1 MTKNPPRRLHLTV
14 LASALLAA
22 CAAPTTTSPPPPA
35 AKLAT
40 AAAPAGAVPIDPVVD
55 TCNVTKPNT
64 AITPALLTSGL
75 PCEASLVA
83 PFNLENL
90 QHGFDY
96 YSWLTFIA
104 LNAPAPGQAPAPGSD
119 APALWEDW
127 KEVSDFILADGA
139 TPDGWDAPRTIP
151 AACRDIAGAEDLRV
165 VNRWALNKTVA
176 SETGQPFDTGPLI
189 DQNGNY
195 VRYELLV
202 NRPMFEYLLQNRLYS
217 RSGQQAFAGDID
229 FPAGAVQTGSTG
241 TVGAIMVKVAWKVMG
256 AGDDASRFHTVDAL
270 AYNPPSTNPRVEESC
285 EPVTLGLVGWH
296 AAHKTDAEPQ
306 WLWSTFEQVD
316 NVPDADALTAGM
328 VDAHY
333 NFFDPACSDCTVNEP
348 PPRPWNPD
356 VQPFPGGF
364 TSQVTRVVPLTPE
377 TVKLN
382 DSFRQILDGTVWQ
395 HYELISTQWPAD
407 ASSPTDP
414 NGVPAPTFLA
424 NTTLETYSQG
434 EVPQASSS
442 CMACHGNAVDTTGRP
457 SDFTYI
463 LERAQ

>member
-40 AAAPAGAVPIDPVVD
+40 AVAPAGTVPIDPVVD

-176 SETGQPFDTGPLI
+176 SETGTL
-189 DQNGNY
+189 
-195 VRYELLV
+195 
-202 NRPMFEYLLQNRLYS
+202 
-217 RSGQQAFAGDID
+217 ADI
-229 FPAGAVQTGSTG
+229 
-241 TVGAIMVKVAWKVMG
+241 
-256 AGDDASRFHTVDAL
+256 
-270 AYNPPSTNPRVEESC
+270 
-285 EPVTLGLVGWH
+285 
-296 AAHKTDAEPQ
+296 
-306 WLWSTFEQVD
+306 
-316 NVPDADALTAGM
+316 
-328 VDAHY
+328 
-333 NFFDPACSDCTVNEP
+333 
-348 PPRPWNPD
+348 
-356 VQPFPGGF
+356 
-364 TSQVTRVVPLTPE
+364 
-377 TVKLN
+377 
-382 DSFRQILDGTVWQ
+382 
-395 HYELISTQWPAD
+395 
-407 ASSPTDP
+407 ASS
-414 NGVPAPTFLA
+414 
-424 NTTLETYSQG
+424 
-434 EVPQASSS
+434 
-442 CMACHGNAVDTTGRP
+442 CRP
-457 SDFTYI
+457 SAEMWR
-463 LERAQ
+463 LPLA

>member
-1 MTKNPPRRLHLTV
+1 MTQTLPRRLHTTV
-14 LASALLAA
+14 LATALLAA

-35 AKLAT
+35 AMRAV
-40 AAAPAGAVPIDPVVD
+40 AAAPIDPVVD
-55 TCNVTKPNT
+55 TCN
-64 AITPALLTSGL
+64 ITPPDTAVTSALLASGL
-75 PCEASLVA
+75 PCSATLVA
-83 PFNLENL
+83 PFDLANL

-104 LNAPAPGQAPAPGSD
+104 LNAPAPGNAPALGND
-119 APALWEDW
+119 APTLWEDW

-139 TPDGWDAPRTIP
+139 TPDGWDSPRTIP
-151 AACRDIAGAEDLRV
+151 AACQDIPGAESLRV

-176 SETGQPFDTGPLI
+176 SEIDQPFDTGPLI

-202 NRPMFEYLLQNRLYS
+202 NRPMFEYLLQNQLYS
-217 RSGQQAFAGDID
+217 RSGQVAFAGDVD
-229 FPAGAVQTGSTG
+229 FPAGSVQHDSTG
-241 TVGAIMVKVAWKVMG
+241 TVGAIMVKAAWKVMG
-256 AGDDASRFHTVDAL
+256 PGDDPSRFHTVDAL
-270 AYNPPSTNPRVEESC
+270 AYNPPSTNPKVAESC
-285 EPVTLGLVGWH
+285 APVTLGLVGWH
-296 AAHKTDAEPQ
+296 AAHKTTDEPQ

-316 NVPDADALTAGM
+316 NVPDASALTAGM

-333 NFFDPACSDCTVNEP
+333 NFFNPACSDCTVNQP
-348 PPRPWNPD
+348 PPRPWDPD
-356 VQPFPGGF
+356 VQPFPDGF
-364 TSQVTRVVPLTPE
+364 TSQVTRVVPLTAE
-377 TVKLN
+377 TVALN
-382 DSFRQILDGTVWQ
+382 DSFQKILGDTVWQ

-407 ASSPTDP
+407 ATSPTDP